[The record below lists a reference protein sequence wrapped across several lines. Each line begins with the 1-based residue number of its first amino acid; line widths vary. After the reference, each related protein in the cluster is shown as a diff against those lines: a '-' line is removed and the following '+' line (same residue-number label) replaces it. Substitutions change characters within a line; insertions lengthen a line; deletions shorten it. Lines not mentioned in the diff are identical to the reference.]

1 MKNLSINLVGEICN
15 KYVQPKAP
23 KAPKGSQ
30 SFFKHF
36 YDKYKKYVPKN
47 KLIIN

>member
-15 KYVQPKAP
+15 KYIQP

-30 SFFKHF
+30 SFLKHF

-47 KLIIN
+47 KLITTNK

>member
-1 MKNLSINLVGEICN
+1 MKNLSINLVGDICI

-23 KAPKGSQ
+23 KGSQ
-30 SFFKHF
+30 SLFKHF

-47 KLIIN
+47 KLITTNK